1 MVFLTPPRSRR
12 RFGAA
17 ASALLLMLLLT
28 PIAARAQVSLTSN
41 VTFNAGLSLFT
52 YTYSVTNNLP
62 VLPPDPLDP
71 LTVPNTLALVDLSVP
86 ALEGAVLL
94 NPATFPTGFQIVFDS
109 GLGLVSFLEDLEND
123 LAPTPQSFAPQTTV
137 GGFTFNSPFGPGNTS
152 FTATVLPAGNTISGS
167 TQGPGGVIPEPG
179 TLTLLGIA
187 LSPGLFAARRRF
199 RSRS

>member
-1 MVFLTPPRSRR
+1 MVSLSPPRR

-17 ASALLLMLLLT
+17 ASALLLMLLLAPMT
-28 PIAARAQVSLTSN
+28 ARAQVSLASA

-62 VLPPDPLDP
+62 VVVGDP
-71 LTVPNTLALVDLSVP
+71 TANTLALVDLSVP
-86 ALEGAVLL
+86 ALPGAVLL

-109 GLGLVSFLEDLEND
+109 DLGLVSFLEDLEND
-123 LAPTPQSFAPQTTV
+123 LAPTPQTFAPQTTV
-137 GGFTFNSPFGPGNTS
+137 RGFTFNSRFGPGNTS
-152 FTATVLPAGNTISGS
+152 FTALVLPAGNTISGS

-199 RSRS
+199 LMSRSR